1 MEHQITFEYET
12 FPECTIVALDEK
24 LDYFRAQPVMQDGKP
39 CVRYNERTIKDCTK
53 IDGCIYL
60 HKGRVSD
67 SVMCDLIEKFVKL
80 KGESK
85 NWKPA
90 DKLVLPKSKIII

>member
-12 FPECTIVALDEK
+12 FPNCTVVALDAQ
-24 LDYFRAQPVMQDGKP
+24 LSDFQAQPIERDGKTY
-39 CVRYNERTIKDCTK
+39 VHFKERTIKDCRN

-67 SVMCDLIEKFVKL
+67 SVMCDLIEKFNKL
-80 KGESK
+80 KQESK
-85 NWKPA
+85 NWKEK
-90 DKLVLPKSKIII
+90 DNLILPKTKIIL